1 MNIKYTCAEL
11 SFVVVEIRD
20 SGIGVIPLEYI
31 RKGFRTVTLYDDD
44 LSPKD
49 SRILVNV

>member
-11 SFVVVEIRD
+11 SFVMIEIRD
-20 SGIGVIPLEYI
+20 AGIGVIPLEAI
-31 RKGFRTVTLYDDD
+31 RKGFRTVTLYDND
-44 LSPKD
+44 LKPKD